1 MTRESAFFQ
10 LLLLKCGI
18 TEQFD
23 IWFDELL
30 KTEDPISEET
40 LGLIGKGNDINA
52 LISYLEYVSRGNRD
66 EYEICRRIR
75 SYLREEYL
83 AGRLTNARCAEIMYI
98 ISVYNN
104 CFDNPVWYDMY
115 CLSDV
120 YDCAADGFY
129 WTIENFEE
137 MLLQYLETGD
147 LPKS

>member
-1 MTRESAFFQ
+1 MTRENARFQ

-18 TEQFD
+18 TDQFD
-23 IWFDELL
+23 VWFDELL
-30 KTEDPISEET
+30 KTEDPISDET
-40 LGLIGKGNDINA
+40 LGLVGKNDINE

-83 AGRLTNARCAEIMYI
+83 AGRLTNARCAEIIYI
-98 ISVYNN
+98 ISVYNGG
-104 CFDNPVWYDMY
+104 FDNSVWHDMY

-120 YDCAADGFY
+120 YDCAANGFY
-129 WTIENFEE
+129 RTIESFEE
-137 MLLQYLETGD
+137 MLLRYLETGD